1 MMASLVSIID
11 YDDEKL
17 VICCR
22 PSSRSWAIC
31 FAFIASGFAAA
42 LYASDCCLWKLIYI
56 VLAFTVG
63 VWYLD
68 GWEDAIFDKSSSTLR
83 VTSQNFLQKF
93 ICANSFNRSESVR
106 LDDVVLVKV
115 DNRAEKLNV
124 VVVLVDASD
133 ISVCGSVAEI
143 SQMDCR
149 EIVDRIHSF
158 LQLDLKHAQAGGT
171 PVLDLPQTTPPL
183 FGTEG
188 VDSSPV
194 TDDASSVTSSEES
207 FERVSTSDL
216 AEYDATATDAK
227 PPPATT
233 LPGQADEQCASVDP
247 VTDDVQS
254 SSSGDMPCQ

>member
-1 MMASLVSIID
+1 MADELFWRLRLAMSQCRHRACGYLVAVDSATRLPPPHS
-11 YDDEKL
+11 DDTGRIQIHGLSYLCRNILFYVEICL
-17 VICCR
+17 YCCNVILWCR
-22 PSSRSWAIC
+22 
-31 FAFIASGFAAA
+31 
-42 LYASDCCLWKLIYI
+42 
-56 VLAFTVG
+56 
-63 VWYLD
+63 
-68 GWEDAIFDKSSSTLR
+68 
-83 VTSQNFLQKF
+83 
-93 ICANSFNRSESVR
+93 
-106 LDDVVLVKV
+106 
-115 DNRAEKLNV
+115 
-124 VVVLVDASD
+124 
-133 ISVCGSVAEI
+133 
-143 SQMDCR
+143 DCR